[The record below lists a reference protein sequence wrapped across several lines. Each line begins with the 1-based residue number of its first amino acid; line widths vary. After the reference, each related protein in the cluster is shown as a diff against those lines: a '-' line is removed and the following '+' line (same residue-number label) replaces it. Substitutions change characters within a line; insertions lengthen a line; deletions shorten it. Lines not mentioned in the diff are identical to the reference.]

1 MCKDLEHKK
10 NTTSLFEPQVA
21 DAANIETETQATNN
35 EFSELKQEFD
45 NVIDASTEQKIQ
57 TDAINLVDDIL
68 HEDKPFKHIDTED
81 IWTEGNL
88 FGNDDKRAVT
98 DAVK

>member
-10 NTTSLFEPQVA
+10 NTTSLFELQVA

-35 EFSELKQEFD
+35 KFSELKQEFD

-57 TDAINLVDDIL
+57 TGAIN
-68 HEDKPFKHIDTED
+68 FT
-81 IWTEGNL
+81 
-88 FGNDDKRAVT
+88 
-98 DAVK
+98 